1 MIITIILII
10 LAILAIYAYLYFTP
24 KFDKVTDGS
33 YVIWYT
39 YRNQINK
46 GIFKKERRYFYIKQ
60 FRL

>member
-10 LAILAIYAYLYFTP
+10 LAIYVYLYFTP
-24 KFDKVTDGS
+24 KFDKTTDGS

-60 FRL
+60 FKI

>member
-1 MIITIILII
+1 MITFLILTILFLYCI
-10 LAILAIYAYLYFTP
+10 AYFRP
-24 KFDKVTDGS
+24 KFDRTTDGS